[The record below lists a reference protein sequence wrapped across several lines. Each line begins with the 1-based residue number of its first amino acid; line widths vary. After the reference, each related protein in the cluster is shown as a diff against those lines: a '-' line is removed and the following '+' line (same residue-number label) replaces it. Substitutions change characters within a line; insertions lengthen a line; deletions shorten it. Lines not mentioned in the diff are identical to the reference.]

1 MIRLAR
7 TFGIA
12 LAVLAIMG
20 CNART
25 DKTGGGGVL
34 LSIQDFG
41 TLPLIISASAGY
53 AAGAEQIDSITV
65 QSVVKNPDQG
75 TSDLM
80 KVELDS
86 YQVTYTRED
95 TGSRVPPRLVEYI
108 FGSVDPGGSYVLQN
122 GPYMRLDQLNN
133 QPLKDLRE
141 LGIDPETGS
150 QVIRL
155 KVGIQFFGRTIS
167 GQSVQ
172 SNIAYFSLEVTP

>member
-1 MIRLAR
+1 
-7 TFGIA
+7 
-12 LAVLAIMG
+12 
-20 CNART
+20 
-25 DKTGGGGVL
+25 
-34 LSIQDFG
+34 
-41 TLPLIISASAGY
+41 
-53 AAGAEQIDSITV
+53 
-65 QSVVKNPDQG
+65 
-75 TSDLM
+75 M